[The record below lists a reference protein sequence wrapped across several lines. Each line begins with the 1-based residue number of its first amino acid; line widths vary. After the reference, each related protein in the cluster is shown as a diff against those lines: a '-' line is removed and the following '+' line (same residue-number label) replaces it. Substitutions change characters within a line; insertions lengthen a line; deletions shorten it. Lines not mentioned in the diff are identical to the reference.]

1 MNGNED
7 MDEAIDR
14 EWQVERVLEPKD
26 PLIPKGM
33 KTIAKTLRHAGQLLA
48 VATSPNPDNPD
59 EPFRAFITV
68 SRKNRA
74 EIKAVICELTSEQ
87 YKELFDAES
96 E

>member
-1 MNGNED
+1 MEENDD
-7 MDEAIDR
+7 MDGAFGR

-26 PLIPKGM
+26 SLIPKGM

-68 SRKNRA
+68 SRKDRS
-74 EIKAVICELTSEQ
+74 EIKAIICELTPEQ
-87 YKELFDAES
+87 YDGLFENES

>member
-1 MNGNED
+1 
-7 MDEAIDR
+7 MDENRDLDEAFRR

-26 PLIPKGM
+26 ALIPKGM

-48 VATSPNPDNPD
+48 VATSSNPDNPD

-68 SRKNRA
+68 SRKNRS
-74 EIKAVICELTSEQ
+74 EIKAIICELTPEQ
-87 YKELFDAES
+87 YDDLFEDES

>member
-1 MNGNED
+1 
-7 MDEAIDR
+7 MDENRDLDEAFRR

-26 PLIPKGM
+26 ALIPKGM

-48 VATSPNPDNPD
+48 VASSSNPDNPD

-68 SRKNRA
+68 SRKDRS
-74 EIKAVICELTSEQ
+74 EIKAIICELTPEQ
-87 YKELFDAES
+87 YDDLFEDES

>member
-1 MNGNED
+1 
-7 MDEAIDR
+7 MDENHDID
-14 EWQVERVLEPKD
+14 EAFGHDWHVERVLEPKD
-26 PLIPKGM
+26 SLIPKGM

-48 VATSPNPDNPD
+48 VGYSPNPVNPD

-74 EIKAVICELTSEQ
+74 EIKTVICKLTPEQ
-87 YKELFDAES
+87 YEDLFDNES

>member
-1 MNGNED
+1 MDGNRD
-7 MDEAIDR
+7 LDEAFGR
-14 EWQVERVLEPKD
+14 EWQVERFLEPKD

-33 KTIAKTLRHAGQLLA
+33 KTIAKTLRHAGHLLA

-68 SRKNRA
+68 SRKDRS
-74 EIKAVICELTSEQ
+74 EIKAIICELTPEQ
-87 YKELFDAES
+87 YDGLFENES

>member
-1 MNGNED
+1 
-7 MDEAIDR
+7 MDENRDLDEAFRR

-26 PLIPKGM
+26 ALIPKGM

-48 VATSPNPDNPD
+48 VATSSNPDNPD

-68 SRKNRA
+68 SRKDRS
-74 EIKAVICELTSEQ
+74 EIKAIICELTPKQ
-87 YKELFDAES
+87 YDDLFEDES

>member
-1 MNGNED
+1 MDENED
-7 MDEAIDR
+7 LDGAIDR
-14 EWQVERVLEPKD
+14 DWQVERVLEPKD

-48 VATSPNPDNPD
+48 VATGPNPDNPD

-74 EIKAVICELTSEQ
+74 EVKAVICELTPEQ
-87 YKELFDAES
+87 YEDLFDAES

>member
-1 MNGNED
+1 
-7 MDEAIDR
+7 MDENQDFDEAFER
-14 EWQVERVLEPKD
+14 EWQVEHVLEPKD
-26 PLIPKGM
+26 SLIPKGM

-68 SRKNRA
+68 SRKDRS
-74 EIKAVICELTSEQ
+74 EIKAVICELTPEQ
-87 YKELFDAES
+87 YEELFDIES

>member
-1 MNGNED
+1 MNENED
-7 MDEAIDR
+7 LDEAFGR

-26 PLIPKGM
+26 SLIPKGM

-48 VATSPNPDNPD
+48 IATSPNPGSPD

-68 SRKNRA
+68 SRKDRS
-74 EIKAVICELTSEQ
+74 EIKAIICELTPEQ
-87 YKELFDAES
+87 YEDLFDAES

>member
-48 VATSPNPDNPD
+48 VATGPNPDNPD

-68 SRKNRA
+68 SLKNRA

>member
-7 MDEAIDR
+7 MDKAIDR

-68 SRKNRA
+68 SRKDRS
-74 EIKAVICELTSEQ
+74 EIKAIICELTPEQ
-87 YKELFDAES
+87 YGELFDAES

>member
-1 MNGNED
+1 
-7 MDEAIDR
+7 MDENRGLDEAFRR

-26 PLIPKGM
+26 ALIPKGM

-48 VATSPNPDNPD
+48 VATSSNPDNPD

-68 SRKNRA
+68 SRKNRS
-74 EIKAVICELTSEQ
+74 EIKAIICELTPEQ
-87 YKELFDAES
+87 YDDLFEDES

>member
-1 MNGNED
+1 MNVTED
-7 MDEAIDR
+7 MDEAFGR

-26 PLIPKGM
+26 ALIPKGM

-68 SRKNRA
+68 SRKNRS
-74 EIKAVICELTSEQ
+74 EIKAIICELIPKQ
-87 YKELFDAES
+87 YEDLFENES

>member
-1 MNGNED
+1 MKENDD
-7 MDEAIDR
+7 MDGAFGR

-26 PLIPKGM
+26 SLIPKGM
-33 KTIAKTLRHAGQLLA
+33 MTIVKTLRHAGQLLA

-68 SRKNRA
+68 SRKNRS
-74 EIKAVICELTSEQ
+74 EIKSIICELDPEQ
-87 YKELFDAES
+87 YEELFDNES

>member
-1 MNGNED
+1 
-7 MDEAIDR
+7 MDENRDLDEAFRR

-26 PLIPKGM
+26 VLIPKGM

-48 VATSPNPDNPD
+48 VATSSNPDNPD

-68 SRKNRA
+68 SRKDRS
-74 EIKAVICELTSEQ
+74 EIKAIICELTPEQ
-87 YKELFDAES
+87 YDDLFEDES

>member
-1 MNGNED
+1 MEENED
-7 MDEAIDR
+7 TDEALGR

-26 PLIPKGM
+26 ALIPKGM

-48 VATSPNPDNPD
+48 VATSPNSDDPD

-74 EIKAVICELTSEQ
+74 EIKAVICELTPEQ
-87 YKELFDAES
+87 YEDLFENES

>member
-1 MNGNED
+1 MNENED
-7 MDEAIDR
+7 MDEALGR

-26 PLIPKGM
+26 ALIPKGM

-48 VATSPNPDNPD
+48 VATGPNPDNPD

-68 SRKNRA
+68 SRKNRS
-74 EIKAVICELTSEQ
+74 EIKAIICELTPEQ
-87 YKELFDAES
+87 YGDLFEDES

>member
-1 MNGNED
+1 
-7 MDEAIDR
+7 MDENRDLDEAFRR

-26 PLIPKGM
+26 ALIPKGM

-48 VATSPNPDNPD
+48 VATSSNPDNPD

-68 SRKNRA
+68 SRKDRS
-74 EIKAVICELTSEQ
+74 EIKAIICELTPEQ
-87 YKELFDAES
+87 YDDLFEDES